1 MFMNP
6 RKHRLM
12 PGKSCCN
19 DLLEFLEKVTS
30 MVVEEQPK
38 DVVVFD
44 FAKAFDEVPI
54 RRLLVR
60 MRAQGIWNS

>member
-1 MFMNP
+1 
-6 RKHRLM
+6 M
-12 PGKSCCN
+12 PGKSCCSN
-19 DLLEFLEKVTS
+19 LLEFLEKVTS
-30 MVVEEQPK
+30 MVVEEQPM

-44 FAKAFDEVPI
+44 FAKAFDEVPK